1 MIYKSYEYEKL
12 KNSISSKRIFL
23 LYGENYGL
31 KKDIKEITK
40 SMLNKKNV
48 EVEELSLLENEV
60 IKNEENFYN
69 FIFSGS
75 LFSNIKTIS
84 IHNASDKIVKH
95 IENVIDKFPED
106 VSLILFAEVLDKK
119 SKLRILFEKNENI
132 VCIPCYLDNEK
143 SLKIIAVNELK
154 KNGMMISNE
163 SLNLVVGKSNGDR
176 NNLRNELEK
185 IKSFLAKGKKI
196 EYDQI
201 KYLVNSSTE
210 IKNENLVNI
219 CLSGEILELKKI
231 LQELSIESI
240 NQILLLKILGNKIR
254 RLLTIKNQNDTKQ
267 NLDSLI
273 NSVKPPIF
281 WKEKSIVRKQLTVWK
296 INDLKN
302 MIYQINNI
310 EISCKKNPRSS
321 APILF
326 NFLTGLCKKA
336 SC

>member
-1 MIYKSYEYEKL
+1 
-12 KNSISSKRIFL
+12 
-23 LYGENYGL
+23 
-31 KKDIKEITK
+31 
-40 SMLNKKNV
+40 
-48 EVEELSLLENEV
+48 
-60 IKNEENFYN
+60 
-69 FIFSGS
+69 
-75 LFSNIKTIS
+75 
-84 IHNASDKIVKH
+84 
-95 IENVIDKFPED
+95 
-106 VSLILFAEVLDKK
+106 
-119 SKLRILFEKNENI
+119 
-132 VCIPCYLDNEK
+132 
-143 SLKIIAVNELK
+143 
-154 KNGMMISNE
+154 MISNE
-163 SLNLVVGKSNGDR
+163 SLNLVVEKSNGDR

-185 IKSFLAKGKKI
+185 IKSFLAKDKKI
-196 EYDQI
+196 AYDQI

-210 IKNENLVNI
+210 IKNESLVNI

-254 RLLTIKNQNDTKQ
+254 RLLTIKNQNDTNQ

-296 INDLKN
+296 INDLKK